1 MKLLLQIAALVAC
14 LMNLALAIFV
24 LRQDARSRLH
34 VAYFVWGLGV
44 ALWNLG
50 AFFLYRDISQDAAV
64 IWAKV
69 LQFGII
75 LAPLGLYE
83 TSRIISGR
91 RERPRMMVA
100 FIALHGLFAL
110 SLVTNWFV
118 ETVKPVAPYGY
129 WTEPGALFW
138 AYLWSYSFL
147 TVSPLFFLYSAAR
160 KSTSLQKTRL
170 RALLV
175 ALVLIWIAGTN
186 DLLPIL
192 GLDYYPLIHRRF
204 FPLGNIA
211 ACLYMT
217 IVAYSVLQHM
227 LLDVHVALG
236 RFTAHI
242 VRFGFLALCSVCM
255 LLLMMACFPHELHGV
270 AFLCALV
277 VQIASAIL
285 ASTLFPRLFGA
296 GADTFERRILGDRL
310 EYGDQVR
317 NFVQAMTWFTDF
329 PTLFGEFHLL
339 LTKTFR
345 LESYTVLLRDV
356 TGAFQLYR
364 AHPPELAPAVP
375 GMTLNSPIA
384 QYFEDNLGTYLTRT
398 ALRVGSAEGGD
409 EARRQLTDFGAAL
422 CFALRSQDD
431 LVGFVMVGTKLSG
444 EPFTATDIT
453 LFNALVKGLGVVVNQ
468 IRMKMQILQAQ
479 EFELLGRMSSGM
491 AHDLNNLLTPV
502 STLLQLGG
510 ESGVLDDELLPVAA
524 RNVSA
529 IRAYIREGLF
539 FSEHHRLDFHTG
551 RVDYVV
557 ARAIEVARASRAP
570 GVTIV
575 NEVER
580 EIWAEMDHIM
590 VQRLLANLITNAID
604 ASPEGGRVTVSLD
617 QLARSEETR
626 DWLRIR
632 VIDEGQGIATGDLQR
647 VFTPYF
653 TTKNTGDSHR
663 GFGLGLAICRKIAA
677 LHGGELS
684 IDSALHRGTTVI
696 FDLPSK
702 QIFPAAAAP
711 PVNFRAA

>member
-1 MKLLLQIAALVAC
+1 MKLFEIIAALVAC

-24 LRQDARSRLH
+24 LRQDAKSRLH
-34 VAYFVWGLGV
+34 RAYFVWGLGV
-44 ALWNLG
+44 AIWNF
-50 AFFLYRDISQDAAV
+50 ACIFLYSKIGKDAAIV
-64 IWAKV
+64 WAKV
-69 LQFGII
+69 LQLGIL

-83 TSRIISGR
+83 TARVISGR
-91 RERPRMMVA
+91 RERPRMMIA
-100 FIALHGLFAL
+100 FIALHALFAL
-110 SLVTNWFV
+110 SLFTKWFV
-118 ETVKPVAPYGY
+118 EDVRMIPDIGY
-129 WTEPGALFW
+129 WTEPGPLFK
-138 AYLWSYSFL
+138 AYIFSYSFL
-147 TVSPLFFLYSAAR
+147 TISPLFFLYSASR
-160 KSTSLQKTRL
+160 KSTSLHKTRL
-170 RALLV
+170 RALLL

-186 DLLPIL
+186 DLLPIM
-192 GLDYYPLIHRRF
+192 GVDEYPLIHKNF
-204 FPLGNIA
+204 FPFGNIA

-242 VRFGFLALCSVCM
+242 VRFGFLTLCSTCM
-255 LLLMMACFPHELHGV
+255 LLLLMVPFGLNGL
-270 AFLCALV
+270 AFAGALV
-277 VQIASAIL
+277 VQIASAVL
-285 ASTLFPRLFGA
+285 ASILFPRLFGS
-296 GADTFERRILGDRL
+296 GGDTFERKILGDRL

-317 NFVQAMTWFTDF
+317 NFVQSMTWFTDF
-329 PTLFGEFHLL
+329 PTLFTELHLL

-364 AHPPELAPAVP
+364 THPAELADALPA
-375 GMTLNSPIA
+375 MTLNSAIA
-384 QYFEDNLGTYLTRT
+384 RYFDDYHGTYLTRSG
-398 ALRVGSAEGGD
+398 LRVGASDTET
-409 EARRQLTDFGAAL
+409 AREELANFGATL
-422 CFALRSQDD
+422 CFSLRSQEE
-431 LVGFVMVGTKLSG
+431 LVGFVMVGRKLSG

-453 LFNALVKGLGVVVNQ
+453 LFTALIKGMGVVVNQ
-468 IRMKMQILQAQ
+468 IRMKMEILQAQ

-524 RNVSA
+524 RNVAA
-529 IRAYIREGLF
+529 IRSYIREGLF
-539 FSEHHRLDFHTG
+539 FSEHHRLDFH
-551 RVDYVV
+551 VDRLDHVI
-557 ARAIEVARASRAP
+557 ARAIEVARASRNLS
-570 GVTIV
+570 VKLV
-575 NEVER
+575 NEVQHEV
-580 EIWAEMDHIM
+580 WAEMDHIM

-617 QLARSEETR
+617 HLPRSEESR

-632 VIDEGQGIATGDLQR
+632 VIDEGPGIASSDLKR

-677 LHGGELS
+677 LHAGELS
-684 IDSALHRGTTVI
+684 IDSQLHRGTTLI

>member
-1 MKLLLQIAALVAC
+1 MKPFEIAALVAC
-14 LMNLALAIFV
+14 LMNLALAVFV
-24 LRQDARSRLH
+24 LGQNSRSRLH
-34 VAYFVWGLGV
+34 LAYFVWGLGV

-50 AFFLYRDISQDAAV
+50 AFFLYRVTTPDAALP
-64 IWAKV
+64 WAKV

-83 TSRIISGR
+83 TSRVISGR
-91 RERPRMMVA
+91 RERPRIMVA
-100 FIALHGLFAL
+100 FIALHALFAL
-110 SLVTNWFV
+110 SLFTPWFV
-118 ETVKPVAPYGY
+118 AGVFKIREIGY
-129 WTEPGALFW
+129 WSTPGQLFY
-138 AYLWSYSFL
+138 AYIASYTYL
-147 TVSPLFFLYSAAR
+147 TVSPLFFLDRAAR
-160 KSTSLQKTRL
+160 QSTSLQKTRL
-170 RALLV
+170 RALLI

-186 DLLPIL
+186 DILPIL
-192 GLDYYPLIHRRF
+192 LGEHSSFIQQHF

-211 ACLYMT
+211 ACIYMT

-242 VRFGFLALCSVCM
+242 VRFGFLTLCSLC
-255 LLLMMACFPHELHGV
+255 LLLLLKAVFSELNGV
-270 AFLCALV
+270 AFACALF
-277 VQIASAIL
+277 VQIACAVL
-285 ASTLFPRLFGA
+285 ASTLFPRIFGA

-317 NFVQAMTWFTDF
+317 NFTQAMTWFTDF
-329 PTLFGEFHLL
+329 ATLFAELHLL
-339 LTKTFR
+339 MTKTFR

-356 TGAFQLYR
+356 RGAFQLYR
-364 AHPPELAPAVP
+364 THPAELANDVP
-375 GMTLNSPIA
+375 EVRLDSPIVK
-384 QYFEDNLGTYLTRT
+384 YFEDYQGAYLSHAGLRLGAVATER
-398 ALRVGSAEGGD
+398 
-409 EARRQLTDFGAAL
+409 ARERLGDFGATL
-422 CFALRSQDD
+422 CFALRSQEE
-431 LVGFVMVGTKLSG
+431 LVGFVMVGNKVNG
-444 EPFTATDIT
+444 EPFTASDIT
-453 LFNALVKGLGVVVNQ
+453 LFTGLVKGMGVVVNQ
-468 IRMKMQILQAQ
+468 IRMKMEVLQAQ

-502 STLLQLGG
+502 STLLQLGH
-510 ESGVLDDELLPVAA
+510 ESGTIDDELLPVAA
-524 RNVSA
+524 NNVAA

-539 FSEHHRLDFHTG
+539 FSEHHRLDFHPG
-551 RVDYVV
+551 RVDHVV
-557 ARAIEVARASRAP
+557 ARAIEVAGASRAVP
-570 GVTIV
+570 VTLV

-604 ASPEGGRVTVSLD
+604 ASPEGGRVTVTLD
-617 QLARSEETR
+617 QLPRSEEAR
-626 DWLRIR
+626 EWLRIK
-632 VIDEGQGIATGDLQR
+632 VIDEGQGIASADLER

-653 TTKNTGDSHR
+653 TTKNTGDRHR

-684 IDSALHRGTTVI
+684 IDSELHRGTTVI